1 MKSLAVLLILLVLT
15 SCSSIVAGQ
24 DWHISLKGLP
34 TKLATFNLS
43 SDNATFVKLN
53 YARQQF
59 SVAGDLHAENLT
71 MEIDADMNYGIGD
84 YRSSLNISCTA
95 DWKNGEI
102 IIAPLGD
109 SANVTYTGD
118 WKKGDVTVSV
128 NQKNETML
136 SYEFVLT
143 DLPKGYHQLTF
154 DGDGAGLYFNYTDYL
169 VYFYGIDGSCTLD
182 FTNYPPA
189 ENPPATPTPTTT
201 PTSTSEPEEPFPTI
215 FIAVIAII
223 VTVII
228 TVACLLVYF
237 KKLKH

>member
-59 SVAGDLHAENLT
+59 SVAEDLHAENLT

-136 SYEFVLT
+136 SYEFALT

-201 PTSTSEPEEPFPTI
+201 PPVIPPAQIIEATI
-215 FIAVIAII
+215 VISII
-223 VTVII
+223 VVA
-228 TVACLLVYF
+228 VACLLIYF
-237 KKLKH
+237 KKRKH